1 MTNHGVRDLH
11 TNDEIDCVGDQ
22 SNGGE
27 LENSS
32 ASNGVGGSGAGP
44 ASRSETGLEE
54 RLTGIL
60 VDEGDGDLLLQQSNR
75 EDRVLQWLEA
85 LDMQVMGACRAD
97 ERLKPLLKMNAS
109 NDVAEDRLL
118 AQLSQHFEPAEV
130 GMLARC
136 FCIPLVS
143 IRVGKI
149 NKQGTLFC
157 PTAARG
163 NLNLTVLPTSNLRLS
178 FVGDDGRIDRLCTL
192 HNKSQCFAVEINE
205 ILADNSGRSFL
216 IKIPDGQILYFWC
229 SETSRLLGIELLSKM
244 KDLLKRKPSI
254 AELTGIG
261 ESRLGCFATHLRSY
275 LVGSTVGGSVS
286 SSAGSPSD
294 LDTTTEPSDTAQDG
308 QFSSTSSKSLRSRH
322 GVNQSMRANSSFQ
335 GSLSPRSSSFKD
347 LPRTLSFLRNI
358 TREKL
363 RRRGNI
369 LVSAIDNPTTA
380 SPITIDSSCS
390 NHAES
395 DSCPETSRSCSLS
408 SSSFLESLG
417 KLARPPTLN
426 PASQVPYMVTPLLS
440 PYYCWCPPGSLDL
453 QYSPE
458 RPELPRSTMESALL
472 PPLSSLLPPNMPSSM
487 LSIKPHLNM
496 ADSPLLDFPAF
507 FPDPLVR
514 LPRPTSQ
521 QIPTFTPLMCDPIVH
536 IPVID
541 ICSSGQG
548 YLVSAGP
555 TISTG
560 ISPLHSKLAN
570 IPETDSMLEK
580 GARET
585 LRLLISGSTQNSS
598 QLIDVLPA
606 MLSNAHENR
615 NMLVTG
621 SRGLYS
627 GTRDVDVIA
636 NSIAAMGLVSLPGIS
651 NMASVLD
658 NSSSRDSFNIQEE
671 GSSGLDGP
679 CSEDKG
685 TAFCSDFRVESTLA
699 QNIAVRC
706 QEQMTCGPGESDEGD
721 RTSAGGGGD
730 SLDLGGGEVRLLL
743 EVLGKIWEGE
753 TSDGVGGE
761 AHLTINVIGDRG
773 LEVLAR
779 SCKRLRR
786 LRIKRDADEDE
797 DCLVSQRGLTALAQG
812 CLELEYLAVYVSDI
826 TNASLEYIG
835 TYSKNLCDFRLF
847 LLDQEE
853 TITVLPLDNG
863 VQALLRGG
871 QKLRRFALYLR
882 SGGLTDLGLSY
893 VGQYSQNVRWMLLGY
908 VGESDA
914 GLLEFSKGCPSL
926 QELEMRGCCFS
937 ERALADAV
945 MQLTSL
951 RYLWVQGYTVSA
963 TGRDL
968 LAMARPFWNIELF
981 PPRRID
987 VPDQQGEAHPPQYTC
1002 ILLSPLVRLAR
1013 PTSQHIPTFTPLMCD
1028 PIVHIPVIDICSSG
1042 QGYLVSAG
1050 PAISTAI
1057 SSLHSKLANI
1067 PETHAGER
1075 C

>member
-1 MTNHGVRDLH
+1 MTNHGDRDLH

-32 ASNGVGGSGAGP
+32 ASNGVGGAGAGP

-149 NKQGTLFC
+149 NKQGTLLC

-205 ILADNSGRSFL
+205 IPADNSGRSFL

-308 QFSSTSSKSLRSRH
+308 QFSSASSKSLRSRH
-322 GVNQSMRANSSFQ
+322 GVNQSMKANSSFQ

-440 PYYCWCPPGSLDL
+440 PYYCWCPPGSSDL

-458 RPELPRSTMESALL
+458 HPELPRSSMESALL

-487 LSIKPHLNM
+487 LSIKPHLNL

-658 NSSSRDSFNIQEE
+658 NSSSRDSFNTQEE

-685 TAFCSDFRVESTLA
+685 TAFCSDFRVK
-699 QNIAVRC
+699 R
-706 QEQMTCGPGESDEGD
+706 GDE
-721 RTSAGGGGD
+721 
-730 SLDLGGGEVRLLL
+730 
-743 EVLGKIWEGE
+743 
-753 TSDGVGGE
+753 
-761 AHLTINVIGDRG
+761 
-773 LEVLAR
+773 
-779 SCKRLRR
+779 
-786 LRIKRDADEDE
+786 
-797 DCLVSQRGLTALAQG
+797 
-812 CLELEYLAVYVSDI
+812 
-826 TNASLEYIG
+826 
-835 TYSKNLCDFRLF
+835 
-847 LLDQEE
+847 
-853 TITVLPLDNG
+853 
-863 VQALLRGG
+863 
-871 QKLRRFALYLR
+871 
-882 SGGLTDLGLSY
+882 
-893 VGQYSQNVRWMLLGY
+893 
-908 VGESDA
+908 
-914 GLLEFSKGCPSL
+914 
-926 QELEMRGCCFS
+926 
-937 ERALADAV
+937 
-945 MQLTSL
+945 
-951 RYLWVQGYTVSA
+951 
-963 TGRDL
+963 
-968 LAMARPFWNIELF
+968 
-981 PPRRID
+981 
-987 VPDQQGEAHPPQYTC
+987 
-1002 ILLSPLVRLAR
+1002 
-1013 PTSQHIPTFTPLMCD
+1013 
-1028 PIVHIPVIDICSSG
+1028 
-1042 QGYLVSAG
+1042 
-1050 PAISTAI
+1050 
-1057 SSLHSKLANI
+1057 
-1067 PETHAGER
+1067 
-1075 C
+1075 